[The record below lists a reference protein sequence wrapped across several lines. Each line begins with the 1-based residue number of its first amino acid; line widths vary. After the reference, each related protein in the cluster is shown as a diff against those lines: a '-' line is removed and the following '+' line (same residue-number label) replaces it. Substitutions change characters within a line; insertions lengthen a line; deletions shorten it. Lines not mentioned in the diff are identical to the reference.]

1 MKHTIIR
8 IVVGLVLLAAIFIVP
23 WWLWIALCIVSVAFV
38 HQQYEIIILGF
49 LADAASGSGVGASDT
64 HFFFF
69 GSALVLVALSI
80 ILKPRLSFFATR

>member
-38 HQQYEIIILGF
+38 HQQYEIIVLGF
-49 LADAASGSGVGASDT
+49 LADAASGSGGGSGT
-64 HFFFF
+64 QFFFF

-80 ILKPRLSFFATR
+80 ILKPRLSFFAHR